1 MSLALNEAKKGIGST
16 SPNPMVGCVI
26 VKNGKIIS
34 TGYHKKF
41 GEEHAE
47 INAIKNVSP
56 TKLKSATMYVTL
68 EPCCHYGKTPP
79 CVDAIIQSGIKR
91 VVIATKDPDERVFGR
106 GIDLL
111 NKAGIVT
118 KVGVLEDDALK
129 LNSIYFYYKKYKR
142 PYVVL
147 KAAVTLDGKIA
158 TKSGDSKWISN
169 EESRYLVH
177 KLRLKLK
184 AIAIGKN
191 TILKDSP
198 LLNCRLP
205 GFEDKTIDKLIFTN
219 SPDNNIFKSFA
230 KNSGTNYMVDRTVTQ
245 SRDTFI
251 NFCLDNNIDSILV
264 EGGAKVYTWFLENG
278 LADRLFLFYKPA
290 FLGTD
295 GIDILN
301 SKGKTLIS
309 ELEEFR
315 IVNIKKL
322 ENNIMIDMARG
333 EEICLQV

>member
-1 MSLALNEAKKGIGST
+1 MLRRDRYFMSLALNEAKKGIGST

-129 LNSIYFYYKKYKR
+129 ANSIYFYYKN
-142 PYVVL
+142 
-147 KAAVTLDGKIA
+147 
-158 TKSGDSKWISN
+158 TKD
-169 EESRYLVH
+169 H
-177 KLRLKLK
+177 
-184 AIAIGKN
+184 
-191 TILKDSP
+191 
-198 LLNCRLP
+198 
-205 GFEDKTIDKLIFTN
+205 
-219 SPDNNIFKSFA
+219 
-230 KNSGTNYMVDRTVTQ
+230 M
-245 SRDTFI
+245 
-251 NFCLDNNIDSILV
+251 
-264 EGGAKVYTWFLENG
+264 WF
-278 LADRLFLFYKPA
+278 
-290 FLGTD
+290 
-295 GIDILN
+295 
-301 SKGKTLIS
+301 
-309 ELEEFR
+309 
-315 IVNIKKL
+315 
-322 ENNIMIDMARG
+322 
-333 EEICLQV
+333 